1 MADQD
6 QDDKSEATRMIDVR
20 HALMASSSRVQVAQL
35 AKQGKKTISLLSKE
49 RMADLIDQALW
60 KLVDRYRSAAGPEVA
75 PGKDPSVG
83 ELVHQYKATEQ
94 ARTDLEVSRQVI
106 HDELDVLR
114 KQIAQE
120 KALAEGRLEAEVD
133 RAQLLGSPEFN
144 RHIRTI
150 IARVF
155 ENRRTVLAPSAA
167 PEALQELAALQ
178 PPIEDLVLRVVKEE
192 REKHRVR
199 TGSGSKEI
207 SMLEKR
213 IEKLYSQLAA
223 LENALKMISTSK
235 LSNNQALQ
243 NALRQLGLLNE
254 DKYYEKKKEMLKI
267 VLDTNKII
275 RKDAKDLEARG
286 ITLASPRRGDPG
298 MKLSQTG

>member
-6 QDDKSEATRMIDVR
+6 EQSEVTRMIDVR

-49 RMADLIDQALW
+49 RMADLIDRALQS
-60 KLVDRYRSAAGPEVA
+60 LVDRYRAAAGPA
-75 PGKDPSVG
+75 PAPSKDPTVR
-83 ELVHQYKATEQ
+83 ELVQQYHATEQ

-144 RHIRTI
+144 RHIQTI

-155 ENRRTVLAPSAA
+155 ENRRTALAPTAP
-167 PEALQELAALQ
+167 PEALKELASLQ

-223 LENALKMISTSK
+223 LENALKMISSSK
-235 LSNNQALQ
+235 LTSNQQLQ

-254 DKYYEKKKEMLKI
+254 DKYFEKKKEMLKV
-267 VLDTNKII
+267 VLDVNKVI
-275 RKDAKDLEARG
+275 RKDAKDLEAKG
-286 ITLASPRRGDPG
+286 ITLSSPKGREEGVR
-298 MKLSQTG
+298 LSQTG